1 MHHFDDGGGGDVS
14 SPGVPERSAVDQR
27 RAKLFAGRSARN
39 RLRLHAGIKRPHL
52 LRQARRNRIQK
63 RLDRTDNLFPESAR
77 RGIWRFGDGRGY
89 RLRSSS

>member
-1 MHHFDDGGGGDVS
+1 MMVADVTCA
-14 SPGVPERSAVDQR
+14 SPGGTERLGGEGHQR
-27 RAKLFAGRSARN
+27 RTKLFALAVQRVIGI
-39 RLRLHAGIKRPHL
+39 RLHAGIKRPHL